1 MPLCGAAKSAF
12 APEAA
17 AKSAAPAPTV
27 APPALAHDDMQKLSP
42 GALSILC
49 SNLARGCEKQ
59 YKEEEA
65 ALFRE
70 IADWFAAAAPA
81 AQETGVDALASRIGE
96 DLAAYPALNA
106 AAVQA
111 GDRGTQR
118 ICVWGEKVT
127 AILKT
132 MLERYR
138 REGEGHAARYG
149 TSGSAPSAVLPTSA
163 RNRPGSVRSA
173 KSRRGNSRRSKG
185 GLPHEARGG
194 AQPAPVYQGLPL
206 PLRLPHRGYGHG
218 EQRHRHGQMPGL
230 RRLRRGLPQR
240 SHLHGARGLSA
251 PAEKGGKRRRSG
263 QCPRRTQGGEE
274 KIALQTAETAAEDG
288 LYRLCKAV
296 AKSVHLV
303 GEDILREAGYMLPQS
318 GNAHNLLASWAVS
331 PPAEG
336 FPLDAVCETDGSRPL
351 Q

>member
-1 MPLCGAAKSAF
+1 MRYVCSICGYVYDEAKQGKPFAALPETWTCPLCGAAKSAF

-27 APPALAHDDMQKLSP
+27 APPAPAHGDMQKLSP

-96 DLAAYPALNA
+96 DLAAYPALSA
-106 AAVQA
+106 AAAQA

-132 MLERYR
+132 LLERYR
-138 REGEGHAARYG
+138 REGEAMLRD
-149 TSGSAPSAVLPTSA
+149 TDIWVC
-163 RNRPGSVRSA
+163 SVCGFA
-173 KSRRGNSRRSKG
+173 YVGKEPPQLCPVCKV
-185 GLPHEARGG
+185 
-194 AQPAPVYQGLPL
+194 PAW
-206 PLRLPHRGYGHG
+206 
-218 EQRHRHGQMPGL
+218 
-230 RRLRRGLPQR
+230 
-240 SHLHGARGLSA
+240 
-251 PAEKGGKRRRSG
+251 KF
-263 QCPRRTQGGEE
+263 E
-274 KIALQTAETAAEDG
+274 KIEG
-288 LYRLCKAV
+288 R
-296 AKSVHLV
+296 
-303 GEDILREAGYMLPQS
+303 
-318 GNAHNLLASWAVS
+318 ASA
-331 PPAEG
+331 
-336 FPLDAVCETDGSRPL
+336 
-351 Q
+351 

>member
-1 MPLCGAAKSAF
+1 MRYVCSICGYVYDEAKQGKPFAALPETWTCPLCGAAKSAF

-27 APPALAHDDMQKLSP
+27 APPALVHGDMQKLSP

-132 MLERYR
+132 LVERYR
-138 REGEGHAARYG
+138 REGEAMLRD
-149 TSGSAPSAVLPTSA
+149 TDIWVC
-163 RNRPGSVRSA
+163 SVCGFA
-173 KSRRGNSRRSKG
+173 YVGKEPPQLCPVCKV
-185 GLPHEARGG
+185 
-194 AQPAPVYQGLPL
+194 PAW
-206 PLRLPHRGYGHG
+206 
-218 EQRHRHGQMPGL
+218 
-230 RRLRRGLPQR
+230 
-240 SHLHGARGLSA
+240 
-251 PAEKGGKRRRSG
+251 KF
-263 QCPRRTQGGEE
+263 E
-274 KIALQTAETAAEDG
+274 KIEG
-288 LYRLCKAV
+288 R
-296 AKSVHLV
+296 
-303 GEDILREAGYMLPQS
+303 
-318 GNAHNLLASWAVS
+318 ASA
-331 PPAEG
+331 
-336 FPLDAVCETDGSRPL
+336 
-351 Q
+351 

>member
-1 MPLCGAAKSAF
+1 MRYVCSICGYVYDEAKQGKPFAALPETWTCPLCGAAKSAF

-27 APPALAHDDMQKLSP
+27 APPALAHGDMQKLSP

-70 IADWFAAAAPA
+70 IAAWFAAAAPA
-81 AQETGVDALASRIGE
+81 ARETGVDALASRIGE

-132 MLERYR
+132 LVERYR
-138 REGEGHAARYG
+138 REGEAMLRD
-149 TSGSAPSAVLPTSA
+149 TDIWVC
-163 RNRPGSVRSA
+163 SVCGFA
-173 KSRRGNSRRSKG
+173 YVGKEPPQHCPVCKV
-185 GLPHEARGG
+185 
-194 AQPAPVYQGLPL
+194 PAW
-206 PLRLPHRGYGHG
+206 
-218 EQRHRHGQMPGL
+218 
-230 RRLRRGLPQR
+230 
-240 SHLHGARGLSA
+240 
-251 PAEKGGKRRRSG
+251 KF
-263 QCPRRTQGGEE
+263 E
-274 KIALQTAETAAEDG
+274 KIEG
-288 LYRLCKAV
+288 R
-296 AKSVHLV
+296 
-303 GEDILREAGYMLPQS
+303 
-318 GNAHNLLASWAVS
+318 ASA
-331 PPAEG
+331 
-336 FPLDAVCETDGSRPL
+336 
-351 Q
+351 

>member
-1 MPLCGAAKSAF
+1 MRYVCSICGYVYDEAKQGKPFAALPETWTCPLCGAAKSAF

-27 APPALAHDDMQKLSP
+27 APPAPAHGDMQKLSP

-70 IADWFAAAAPA
+70 IAAWFAAAAPA

-106 AAVQA
+106 TAVQA

-132 MLERYR
+132 LLERYR
-138 REGEGHAARYG
+138 REGEAMLRD
-149 TSGSAPSAVLPTSA
+149 TDIWVC
-163 RNRPGSVRSA
+163 SVCGFAYVGKEPPRLCPVC
-173 KSRRGNSRRSKG
+173 KV
-185 GLPHEARGG
+185 
-194 AQPAPVYQGLPL
+194 PAW
-206 PLRLPHRGYGHG
+206 
-218 EQRHRHGQMPGL
+218 
-230 RRLRRGLPQR
+230 
-240 SHLHGARGLSA
+240 
-251 PAEKGGKRRRSG
+251 KF
-263 QCPRRTQGGEE
+263 E
-274 KIALQTAETAAEDG
+274 KIEG
-288 LYRLCKAV
+288 R
-296 AKSVHLV
+296 
-303 GEDILREAGYMLPQS
+303 
-318 GNAHNLLASWAVS
+318 ASA
-331 PPAEG
+331 
-336 FPLDAVCETDGSRPL
+336 
-351 Q
+351 

>member
-1 MPLCGAAKSAF
+1 MRYVCSICGYVYDEAKQGKPFAALPETWTCPLCGAAKSAF

-27 APPALAHDDMQKLSP
+27 APPAPAHGDMQKLSP

-70 IADWFAAAAPA
+70 IAAWFAAAAPA

-106 AAVQA
+106 TAVQA

-132 MLERYR
+132 LLERYR
-138 REGEGHAARYG
+138 REGEAMLRD
-149 TSGSAPSAVLPTSA
+149 TDIWVC
-163 RNRPGSVRSA
+163 SVCGFA
-173 KSRRGNSRRSKG
+173 YVGKEPPQLCPVCKV
-185 GLPHEARGG
+185 
-194 AQPAPVYQGLPL
+194 PAW
-206 PLRLPHRGYGHG
+206 
-218 EQRHRHGQMPGL
+218 
-230 RRLRRGLPQR
+230 
-240 SHLHGARGLSA
+240 
-251 PAEKGGKRRRSG
+251 KF
-263 QCPRRTQGGEE
+263 E
-274 KIALQTAETAAEDG
+274 KIEG
-288 LYRLCKAV
+288 R
-296 AKSVHLV
+296 
-303 GEDILREAGYMLPQS
+303 
-318 GNAHNLLASWAVS
+318 ASA
-331 PPAEG
+331 
-336 FPLDAVCETDGSRPL
+336 
-351 Q
+351 

>member
-1 MPLCGAAKSAF
+1 MRYVCSICGYVYDEAKQGKPFAALPETWTCPLCGAARSAF

-27 APPALAHDDMQKLSP
+27 APPAPAHGDMQKLSP

-132 MLERYR
+132 LLERYR
-138 REGEGHAARYG
+138 REGEAMLRD
-149 TSGSAPSAVLPTSA
+149 TDIWVC
-163 RNRPGSVRSA
+163 SVCGFA
-173 KSRRGNSRRSKG
+173 YVGKEPPQLCPVCKV
-185 GLPHEARGG
+185 
-194 AQPAPVYQGLPL
+194 PAW
-206 PLRLPHRGYGHG
+206 
-218 EQRHRHGQMPGL
+218 
-230 RRLRRGLPQR
+230 
-240 SHLHGARGLSA
+240 
-251 PAEKGGKRRRSG
+251 KF
-263 QCPRRTQGGEE
+263 E
-274 KIALQTAETAAEDG
+274 KIEG
-288 LYRLCKAV
+288 R
-296 AKSVHLV
+296 
-303 GEDILREAGYMLPQS
+303 
-318 GNAHNLLASWAVS
+318 ASA
-331 PPAEG
+331 
-336 FPLDAVCETDGSRPL
+336 
-351 Q
+351 

>member
-1 MPLCGAAKSAF
+1 MRYVCSICGYVYDEAKQGKPFAALPETWTCPLCGAAKSAF

-27 APPALAHDDMQKLSP
+27 APPAPAHGDMQKLSP

-70 IADWFAAAAPA
+70 IADWFAAAVPA
-81 AQETGVDALASRIGE
+81 AQETGVDALASRMGE

-132 MLERYR
+132 LVERYR
-138 REGEGHAARYG
+138 REGEAMLRD
-149 TSGSAPSAVLPTSA
+149 TDIWVC
-163 RNRPGSVRSA
+163 SVCGFA
-173 KSRRGNSRRSKG
+173 YVGKEPPQLCPVCKV
-185 GLPHEARGG
+185 
-194 AQPAPVYQGLPL
+194 PAW
-206 PLRLPHRGYGHG
+206 
-218 EQRHRHGQMPGL
+218 
-230 RRLRRGLPQR
+230 
-240 SHLHGARGLSA
+240 
-251 PAEKGGKRRRSG
+251 KF
-263 QCPRRTQGGEE
+263 E
-274 KIALQTAETAAEDG
+274 KIEG
-288 LYRLCKAV
+288 R
-296 AKSVHLV
+296 
-303 GEDILREAGYMLPQS
+303 
-318 GNAHNLLASWAVS
+318 ASA
-331 PPAEG
+331 
-336 FPLDAVCETDGSRPL
+336 
-351 Q
+351 

>member
-1 MPLCGAAKSAF
+1 MRYVCSICGYVYDEAKQGKPFAALPETWTCPLCGAAKSAF

-27 APPALAHDDMQKLSP
+27 APPAPAHGDMQKLSP

-106 AAVQA
+106 TAVQA

-132 MLERYR
+132 LLERYR
-138 REGEGHAARYG
+138 REGEAMLRD
-149 TSGSAPSAVLPTSA
+149 TDIWVC
-163 RNRPGSVRSA
+163 SVCGFA
-173 KSRRGNSRRSKG
+173 YVGKEPPQLCPVCKV
-185 GLPHEARGG
+185 
-194 AQPAPVYQGLPL
+194 PAW
-206 PLRLPHRGYGHG
+206 
-218 EQRHRHGQMPGL
+218 
-230 RRLRRGLPQR
+230 
-240 SHLHGARGLSA
+240 
-251 PAEKGGKRRRSG
+251 KF
-263 QCPRRTQGGEE
+263 E
-274 KIALQTAETAAEDG
+274 KIEG
-288 LYRLCKAV
+288 R
-296 AKSVHLV
+296 
-303 GEDILREAGYMLPQS
+303 
-318 GNAHNLLASWAVS
+318 ASA
-331 PPAEG
+331 
-336 FPLDAVCETDGSRPL
+336 
-351 Q
+351 

>member
-1 MPLCGAAKSAF
+1 MRYVCSICGYVYDEAKQGKPFAALPETWTCPLCGAAKSAF

-27 APPALAHDDMQKLSP
+27 APPAPAHGDMQKLSP

-70 IADWFAAAAPA
+70 IAAWFAAAAPA

-106 AAVQA
+106 TAVQA

-132 MLERYR
+132 LVERYR
-138 REGEGHAARYG
+138 REGEAMLRD
-149 TSGSAPSAVLPTSA
+149 TDIWVC
-163 RNRPGSVRSA
+163 SVCGFAYVGKEPPRLCPVC
-173 KSRRGNSRRSKG
+173 KV
-185 GLPHEARGG
+185 
-194 AQPAPVYQGLPL
+194 PAW
-206 PLRLPHRGYGHG
+206 
-218 EQRHRHGQMPGL
+218 
-230 RRLRRGLPQR
+230 
-240 SHLHGARGLSA
+240 
-251 PAEKGGKRRRSG
+251 KF
-263 QCPRRTQGGEE
+263 E
-274 KIALQTAETAAEDG
+274 KIEG
-288 LYRLCKAV
+288 R
-296 AKSVHLV
+296 
-303 GEDILREAGYMLPQS
+303 
-318 GNAHNLLASWAVS
+318 ASA
-331 PPAEG
+331 
-336 FPLDAVCETDGSRPL
+336 
-351 Q
+351 

>member
-1 MPLCGAAKSAF
+1 MRYVCSICGYVYDEAKQGKPFAALPETWTCPLCGAAKSAF

-27 APPALAHDDMQKLSP
+27 APPAPAHGELQKLSP

-132 MLERYR
+132 LVERYR
-138 REGEGHAARYG
+138 REGEAMLRD
-149 TSGSAPSAVLPTSA
+149 TDIWVC
-163 RNRPGSVRSA
+163 SVCGFA
-173 KSRRGNSRRSKG
+173 YVGKEPPQLCPVCKV
-185 GLPHEARGG
+185 
-194 AQPAPVYQGLPL
+194 PAW
-206 PLRLPHRGYGHG
+206 
-218 EQRHRHGQMPGL
+218 
-230 RRLRRGLPQR
+230 
-240 SHLHGARGLSA
+240 
-251 PAEKGGKRRRSG
+251 KF
-263 QCPRRTQGGEE
+263 E
-274 KIALQTAETAAEDG
+274 KIEG
-288 LYRLCKAV
+288 R
-296 AKSVHLV
+296 
-303 GEDILREAGYMLPQS
+303 
-318 GNAHNLLASWAVS
+318 ASA
-331 PPAEG
+331 
-336 FPLDAVCETDGSRPL
+336 
-351 Q
+351 

>member
-1 MPLCGAAKSAF
+1 MRYVCSICGYVYDEAKQGKPFAALPETWTCPLCGAAKSAF

-17 AKSAAPAPTV
+17 AKSAAPAPPA
-27 APPALAHDDMQKLSP
+27 APPAPVHGDMQKLSP

-70 IADWFAAAAPA
+70 IAAWFAAAAPA

-132 MLERYR
+132 LLERYR
-138 REGEGHAARYG
+138 REGEAMLRD
-149 TSGSAPSAVLPTSA
+149 TDIWVC
-163 RNRPGSVRSA
+163 SVCGFAYVGKEPPRLCPVC
-173 KSRRGNSRRSKG
+173 KV
-185 GLPHEARGG
+185 
-194 AQPAPVYQGLPL
+194 PAW
-206 PLRLPHRGYGHG
+206 
-218 EQRHRHGQMPGL
+218 
-230 RRLRRGLPQR
+230 
-240 SHLHGARGLSA
+240 
-251 PAEKGGKRRRSG
+251 KF
-263 QCPRRTQGGEE
+263 E
-274 KIALQTAETAAEDG
+274 KIEG
-288 LYRLCKAV
+288 R
-296 AKSVHLV
+296 
-303 GEDILREAGYMLPQS
+303 
-318 GNAHNLLASWAVS
+318 ASA
-331 PPAEG
+331 
-336 FPLDAVCETDGSRPL
+336 
-351 Q
+351 

>member
-1 MPLCGAAKSAF
+1 MRYVCSICGYVYDEAKQGKPFAALPETWTCPLCGAAKSAF

-27 APPALAHDDMQKLSP
+27 APPALAHGDMQKLSP

-106 AAVQA
+106 TAVQA

-132 MLERYR
+132 LVERYR
-138 REGEGHAARYG
+138 REGEAMLRD
-149 TSGSAPSAVLPTSA
+149 TDIWVC
-163 RNRPGSVRSA
+163 SVCGFA
-173 KSRRGNSRRSKG
+173 YVGKEPPQLCPVCKV
-185 GLPHEARGG
+185 
-194 AQPAPVYQGLPL
+194 PAW
-206 PLRLPHRGYGHG
+206 
-218 EQRHRHGQMPGL
+218 
-230 RRLRRGLPQR
+230 
-240 SHLHGARGLSA
+240 
-251 PAEKGGKRRRSG
+251 KF
-263 QCPRRTQGGEE
+263 E
-274 KIALQTAETAAEDG
+274 KIEG
-288 LYRLCKAV
+288 R
-296 AKSVHLV
+296 
-303 GEDILREAGYMLPQS
+303 
-318 GNAHNLLASWAVS
+318 ASA
-331 PPAEG
+331 
-336 FPLDAVCETDGSRPL
+336 
-351 Q
+351 

>member
-1 MPLCGAAKSAF
+1 MRYVCSICGYVYDEAKQGKPFAALPETWTCPLCGAAKSAF

-27 APPALAHDDMQKLSP
+27 APPALVHGDMQKLSP

-70 IADWFAAAAPA
+70 IAAWFAAAAPA
-81 AQETGVDALASRIGE
+81 AEETGVDALASRIGE

-132 MLERYR
+132 LVERYR
-138 REGEGHAARYG
+138 REGEAMLRD
-149 TSGSAPSAVLPTSA
+149 TDIWVC
-163 RNRPGSVRSA
+163 SVCGFAYVGKEPPRLCPVC
-173 KSRRGNSRRSKG
+173 KV
-185 GLPHEARGG
+185 
-194 AQPAPVYQGLPL
+194 PAW
-206 PLRLPHRGYGHG
+206 
-218 EQRHRHGQMPGL
+218 
-230 RRLRRGLPQR
+230 
-240 SHLHGARGLSA
+240 
-251 PAEKGGKRRRSG
+251 KF
-263 QCPRRTQGGEE
+263 E
-274 KIALQTAETAAEDG
+274 KIEG
-288 LYRLCKAV
+288 R
-296 AKSVHLV
+296 
-303 GEDILREAGYMLPQS
+303 
-318 GNAHNLLASWAVS
+318 ASA
-331 PPAEG
+331 
-336 FPLDAVCETDGSRPL
+336 
-351 Q
+351 

>member
-1 MPLCGAAKSAF
+1 MRYVCSICGYVYDEAKQGKPFAALPETWTCPLCGAAKSAF

-27 APPALAHDDMQKLSP
+27 APPAPAHGDMQKLSP

-81 AQETGVDALASRIGE
+81 AQETGVDALASRMGE

-106 AAVQA
+106 AAAQA

-132 MLERYR
+132 LLERYR
-138 REGEGHAARYG
+138 REGEAMLRD
-149 TSGSAPSAVLPTSA
+149 TDIWVC
-163 RNRPGSVRSA
+163 SVCGFA
-173 KSRRGNSRRSKG
+173 YVGKEPPQLCPVCKV
-185 GLPHEARGG
+185 
-194 AQPAPVYQGLPL
+194 PAW
-206 PLRLPHRGYGHG
+206 
-218 EQRHRHGQMPGL
+218 
-230 RRLRRGLPQR
+230 
-240 SHLHGARGLSA
+240 
-251 PAEKGGKRRRSG
+251 KF
-263 QCPRRTQGGEE
+263 E
-274 KIALQTAETAAEDG
+274 KIEG
-288 LYRLCKAV
+288 R
-296 AKSVHLV
+296 
-303 GEDILREAGYMLPQS
+303 
-318 GNAHNLLASWAVS
+318 ASA
-331 PPAEG
+331 
-336 FPLDAVCETDGSRPL
+336 
-351 Q
+351 

>member
-1 MPLCGAAKSAF
+1 MRYVCSICGYVYDEAKQGKPFAALPETWTCPLCGAAKSAF

-27 APPALAHDDMQKLSP
+27 APPAPAHGDMQKLSP

-70 IADWFAAAAPA
+70 IAAWFAAA

-132 MLERYR
+132 LVERYR
-138 REGEGHAARYG
+138 REGEAMLRD
-149 TSGSAPSAVLPTSA
+149 TDIWVC
-163 RNRPGSVRSA
+163 SVCGFA
-173 KSRRGNSRRSKG
+173 YVGKEPPQLCPVCKV
-185 GLPHEARGG
+185 
-194 AQPAPVYQGLPL
+194 PAW
-206 PLRLPHRGYGHG
+206 
-218 EQRHRHGQMPGL
+218 
-230 RRLRRGLPQR
+230 
-240 SHLHGARGLSA
+240 
-251 PAEKGGKRRRSG
+251 KF
-263 QCPRRTQGGEE
+263 E
-274 KIALQTAETAAEDG
+274 KIEG
-288 LYRLCKAV
+288 R
-296 AKSVHLV
+296 
-303 GEDILREAGYMLPQS
+303 
-318 GNAHNLLASWAVS
+318 ASA
-331 PPAEG
+331 
-336 FPLDAVCETDGSRPL
+336 
-351 Q
+351 

>member
-1 MPLCGAAKSAF
+1 MRYVCSICGYVYDEAKQGKPFAALPETWTCPLCGAAKSAF

-17 AKSAAPAPTV
+17 AKSAAPAPTA
-27 APPALAHDDMQKLSP
+27 APPAPVHGDMQKLSP

-81 AQETGVDALASRIGE
+81 AQETGVDALASRMGE

-132 MLERYR
+132 LLERYR
-138 REGEGHAARYG
+138 REGEAMLRD
-149 TSGSAPSAVLPTSA
+149 TDIWVC
-163 RNRPGSVRSA
+163 SVCGFAYVGKEPPRLCPVC
-173 KSRRGNSRRSKG
+173 KV
-185 GLPHEARGG
+185 
-194 AQPAPVYQGLPL
+194 PAW
-206 PLRLPHRGYGHG
+206 
-218 EQRHRHGQMPGL
+218 
-230 RRLRRGLPQR
+230 
-240 SHLHGARGLSA
+240 
-251 PAEKGGKRRRSG
+251 KF
-263 QCPRRTQGGEE
+263 E
-274 KIALQTAETAAEDG
+274 KIEG
-288 LYRLCKAV
+288 R
-296 AKSVHLV
+296 
-303 GEDILREAGYMLPQS
+303 
-318 GNAHNLLASWAVS
+318 VS
-331 PPAEG
+331 A
-336 FPLDAVCETDGSRPL
+336 
-351 Q
+351 

>member
-1 MPLCGAAKSAF
+1 MRYVCSICGYVYDEAKQGKPFAALPETWTCPLCGAAKSAF

-17 AKSAAPAPTV
+17 AKSAAPAPPA
-27 APPALAHDDMQKLSP
+27 APPAPVHGDMQKLSP

-132 MLERYR
+132 LVERYR
-138 REGEGHAARYG
+138 REGEAMLRD
-149 TSGSAPSAVLPTSA
+149 TDIWVC
-163 RNRPGSVRSA
+163 SVCGFA
-173 KSRRGNSRRSKG
+173 YVGKEPPQLCPVCKV
-185 GLPHEARGG
+185 
-194 AQPAPVYQGLPL
+194 PAW
-206 PLRLPHRGYGHG
+206 
-218 EQRHRHGQMPGL
+218 
-230 RRLRRGLPQR
+230 
-240 SHLHGARGLSA
+240 
-251 PAEKGGKRRRSG
+251 KF
-263 QCPRRTQGGEE
+263 E
-274 KIALQTAETAAEDG
+274 KIEG
-288 LYRLCKAV
+288 R
-296 AKSVHLV
+296 
-303 GEDILREAGYMLPQS
+303 
-318 GNAHNLLASWAVS
+318 VS
-331 PPAEG
+331 A
-336 FPLDAVCETDGSRPL
+336 
-351 Q
+351 

>member
-1 MPLCGAAKSAF
+1 MRYVCSICGYVYDEAKQGKPFAALPETWTCPLCGAAKSAF

-27 APPALAHDDMQKLSP
+27 APPAPAHGDMQKLSP

-96 DLAAYPALNA
+96 DLAAYSALNA

-111 GDRGTQR
+111 GARGTQR

-132 MLERYR
+132 LLERYR
-138 REGEGHAARYG
+138 REGEAMLRD
-149 TSGSAPSAVLPTSA
+149 TDIWVC
-163 RNRPGSVRSA
+163 SVCGFA
-173 KSRRGNSRRSKG
+173 YVGKEPPQLCPVCKV
-185 GLPHEARGG
+185 
-194 AQPAPVYQGLPL
+194 PAW
-206 PLRLPHRGYGHG
+206 
-218 EQRHRHGQMPGL
+218 
-230 RRLRRGLPQR
+230 
-240 SHLHGARGLSA
+240 
-251 PAEKGGKRRRSG
+251 KF
-263 QCPRRTQGGEE
+263 E
-274 KIALQTAETAAEDG
+274 KIEG
-288 LYRLCKAV
+288 R
-296 AKSVHLV
+296 
-303 GEDILREAGYMLPQS
+303 
-318 GNAHNLLASWAVS
+318 ASA
-331 PPAEG
+331 
-336 FPLDAVCETDGSRPL
+336 
-351 Q
+351 